1 MVTNFEHY
9 SKLYPDLMIELLSNN
24 KNHNMLAY
32 NTVEDKP
39 VACYNMDSYES
50 CSHCKFYSGYD
61 NHCQEKIKQWLE
73 APYEGTD
80 NTKGEI
86 TW

>member
-1 MVTNFEHY
+1 MVTNFEYY

-24 KNHNMLAY
+24 KNHNRLAY
-32 NTVEDKP
+32 HTGEDKL
-39 VACYNMDSYES
+39 VACYNMESYQ
-50 CSHCKFYSGYD
+50 CQKYCKFYDGDDY
-61 NHCQEKIKQWLE
+61 HCQDKVKQWLE

-80 NTKGEI
+80 NMKGEI